1 MTDTTT
7 EPKGLIPDK
16 LYDILKWVAI
26 IVMPALATFVV
37 GLGGIWSVPYAGQIA
52 ATVTAIG
59 VLLGALL
66 GLSSVKYGNSVTST
80 TTTPTATAETT
91 PVAET
96 K

>member
-66 GLSSVKYGNSVTST
+66 GLSSVKYGNST
-80 TTTPTATAETT
+80 TNTPSGTT